1 MTSSQK
7 PVDDIICSGVTPFL
21 LFSQYGILYAEHQN
35 IFPFRK
41 LLFYSAQYFPVSEAK
56 PHKPQLHF
64 GLHLGAV
71 CGSCGM
77 RHSLHASFRWAK
89 KRANQRIITCINS
102 LKIIL
107 IRMCF
112 SHFPQR
118 KEAPFITHLLFSVQS
133 KNHAHLH
140 QTVLLLIGYVVV
152 QWNWNNWGKFGF
164 IAASALFTISVIY
177 ILIIKPFNF
186 SRLLFGMSKK

>member
-7 PVDDIICSGVTPFL
+7 PDDDIICSGVTPFL

-64 GLHLGAV
+64 GSLRGAV

-77 RHSLHASFRWAK
+77 KQKKKLTSVPCRILHSAPVGKIHYFTSCQLGTNPISASIREIEIVISLVDNF
-89 KRANQRIITCINS
+89 CIN
-102 LKIIL
+102 
-107 IRMCF
+107 
-112 SHFPQR
+112 
-118 KEAPFITHLLFSVQS
+118 
-133 KNHAHLH
+133 
-140 QTVLLLIGYVVV
+140 
-152 QWNWNNWGKFGF
+152 
-164 IAASALFTISVIY
+164 ASNE
-177 ILIIKPFNF
+177 P
-186 SRLLFGMSKK
+186 

>member
-77 RHSLHASFRWAK
+77 RHSFHASFRWAK

-133 KNHAHLH
+133 KKSRTSSSNRFACGHFATTSSQFS
-140 QTVLLLIGYVVV
+140 QTVSI
-152 QWNWNNWGKFGF
+152 
-164 IAASALFTISVIY
+164 
-177 ILIIKPFNF
+177 NF
-186 SRLLFGMSKK
+186 SYVRFSFLGRFLIFTP

>member
-56 PHKPQLHF
+56 PHMPQLHF

-77 RHSLHASFRWAK
+77 RQKKKPTSVLCRIYTVHQWANLYFNRSDK
-89 KRANQRIITCINS
+89 LYSPLGIFA
-102 LKIIL
+102 
-107 IRMCF
+107 
-112 SHFPQR
+112 
-118 KEAPFITHLLFSVQS
+118 
-133 KNHAHLH
+133 
-140 QTVLLLIGYVVV
+140 VLRYS
-152 QWNWNNWGKFGF
+152 F
-164 IAASALFTISVIY
+164 IALTNVSG
-177 ILIIKPFNF
+177 
-186 SRLLFGMSKK
+186 LLK

>member
-77 RHSLHASFRWAK
+77 RHSL
-89 KRANQRIITCINS
+89 
-102 LKIIL
+102 
-107 IRMCF
+107 
-112 SHFPQR
+112 QR

-140 QTVLLLIGYVVV
+140 QTVLLVDILQPHHPNFHKQFQLTFRMSV
-152 QWNWNNWGKFGF
+152 F
-164 IAASALFTISVIY
+164 LF
-177 ILIIKPFNF
+177 
-186 SRLLFGMSKK
+186 

>member
-89 KRANQRIITCINS
+89 KKSEPTHYHMYQFAQNNTDSDVLQS
-102 LKIIL
+102 LSSAKRSPVYHTFAVFCL
-107 IRMCF
+107 IKKSRTSSSNRFACGHFATTSSQF
-112 SHFPQR
+112 S
-118 KEAPFITHLLFSVQS
+118 
-133 KNHAHLH
+133 
-140 QTVLLLIGYVVV
+140 QTVSI
-152 QWNWNNWGKFGF
+152 
-164 IAASALFTISVIY
+164 
-177 ILIIKPFNF
+177 NF
-186 SRLLFGMSKK
+186 SYVRFSFLGRFLIFTP

>member
-64 GLHLGAV
+64 GLHRGAV

-77 RHSLHASFRWAK
+77 RKKRSPPAYHVGFYTLRQWAK
-89 KRANQRIITCINS
+89 HYTASCES
-102 LKIIL
+102 
-107 IRMCF
+107 
-112 SHFPQR
+112 
-118 KEAPFITHLLFSVQS
+118 
-133 KNHAHLH
+133 
-140 QTVLLLIGYVVV
+140 LLIASLNCSTV
-152 QWNWNNWGKFGF
+152 
-164 IAASALFTISVIY
+164 ILESSAACSIVRR
-177 ILIIKPFNF
+177 PF
-186 SRLLFGMSKK
+186 

>member
-112 SHFPQR
+112 SEKKPRLSHICCFLFNQ
-118 KEAPFITHLLFSVQS
+118 KITHIF
-133 KNHAHLH
+133 
-140 QTVLLLIGYVVV
+140 
-152 QWNWNNWGKFGF
+152 
-164 IAASALFTISVIY
+164 
-177 ILIIKPFNF
+177 IKPFCLWTFCNHIIPIF
-186 SRLLFGMSKK
+186 TNSFN

>member
-41 LLFYSAQYFPVSEAK
+41 LVFYSAQYFPVSEAK

-140 QTVLLLIGYVVV
+140 QTVLLVDILQPHHPNFHKQFQLTFRMSV
-152 QWNWNNWGKFGF
+152 F
-164 IAASALFTISVIY
+164 LF
-177 ILIIKPFNF
+177 
-186 SRLLFGMSKK
+186 

>member
-64 GLHLGAV
+64 GSHRGAV
-71 CGSCGM
+71 CGLCGQNHSCGM
-77 RHSLHASFRWAK
+77 KYPPGREDDYINPLTHAGILFLIPLLPSNYAPYFSNAL
-89 KRANQRIITCINS
+89 RITSSQLNS
-102 LKIIL
+102 I
-107 IRMCF
+107 
-112 SHFPQR
+112 
-118 KEAPFITHLLFSVQS
+118 FIV
-133 KNHAHLH
+133 
-140 QTVLLLIGYVVV
+140 
-152 QWNWNNWGKFGF
+152 
-164 IAASALFTISVIY
+164 
-177 ILIIKPFNF
+177 
-186 SRLLFGMSKK
+186 

>member
-77 RHSLHASFRWAK
+77 RQKRSPPAYHVGFYTVRQWAK
-89 KRANQRIITCINS
+89 HYTASCGS
-102 LKIIL
+102 
-107 IRMCF
+107 
-112 SHFPQR
+112 
-118 KEAPFITHLLFSVQS
+118 
-133 KNHAHLH
+133 
-140 QTVLLLIGYVVV
+140 LLIASL
-152 QWNWNNWGKFGF
+152 NCSTA
-164 IAASALFTISVIY
+164 ILESSAACSIVRR
-177 ILIIKPFNF
+177 PF
-186 SRLLFGMSKK
+186 

>member
-21 LFSQYGILYAEHQN
+21 LFSQYGILYAGHQN

-77 RHSLHASFRWAK
+77 RHSFMLPSVGQKKSEPTHYHMYQFAQNNTDSDVLQSLSSAK
-89 KRANQRIITCINS
+89 RSPVYHTFAVFCSI
-102 LKIIL
+102 
-107 IRMCF
+107 
-112 SHFPQR
+112 
-118 KEAPFITHLLFSVQS
+118 

-140 QTVLLLIGYVVV
+140 QTVLLVDILQPHHPNFHKQFQLTFRMSV
-152 QWNWNNWGKFGF
+152 F
-164 IAASALFTISVIY
+164 LF
-177 ILIIKPFNF
+177 
-186 SRLLFGMSKK
+186 